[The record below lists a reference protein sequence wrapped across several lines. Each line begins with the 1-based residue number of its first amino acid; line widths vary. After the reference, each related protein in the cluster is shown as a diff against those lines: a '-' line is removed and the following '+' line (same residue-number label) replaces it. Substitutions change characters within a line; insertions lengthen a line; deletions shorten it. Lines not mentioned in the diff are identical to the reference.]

1 MLVKAAVSQ
10 AILREVELNVRV
22 VSQKEFKDSSR
33 VINKEM
39 YDKYKV
45 SFLDITV
52 LCLYSR
58 YFTNF

>member
-22 VSQKEFKDSSR
+22 VSQREFKDSSR

-45 SFLDITV
+45 RFSEYFSFMSI
-52 LCLYSR
+52 
-58 YFTNF
+58 